1 MLLVGK
7 LRVCRVVADKRILN
21 NVLRIRSVR
30 ADIAQTLNA
39 AEKILSLY
47 FSTTTL
53 VSVFMHDSSF

>member
-30 ADIAQTLNA
+30 ADIERRGKDTVL
-39 AEKILSLY
+39 LL
-47 FSTTTL
+47 F
-53 VSVFMHDSSF
+53 HDHACLCFHA

>member
-30 ADIAQTLNA
+30 ADIERRRKKTVL
-39 AEKILSLY
+39 ISLY

>member
-30 ADIAQTLNA
+30 ADIERP
-39 AEKILSLY
+39 EKILSLY